1 MSGGEGKGV
10 MEGQALTPPP
20 MAASMSAMRGAS
32 GEGLRWEPAER
43 QSEFL
48 KRGEYEVL
56 FGGAKFGGKTDA
68 ALAWIILRREKYPG
82 SKGLFIRRELTEV
95 TKEGAAWDRIQ
106 QILGKGV
113 RYNQADHKVEFP
125 NGSVEEFG
133 HCKNEDDKFH
143 YQGAQYD
150 DIFFDQVEQ
159 FTESQYTY
167 IKGACRTALKN
178 PPRSREGA
186 AIEPRVRCSANPGDI
201 GHAWV
206 KAYYVDVAAPGE
218 VYTYRSKV
226 ELPEGGEVEL
236 ERSRVYIPSSVFD
249 SVRGGVV
256 SADYILTL
264 EAMPEP
270 YRSAYLYGK
279 WDVFVGQAFVDFMP
293 MKDGKPYHV
302 VPFEVLPPEW
312 RRISVHDWGY
322 EEPCYTI
329 WGAIDPVGG
338 VIWYRELW
346 GRNWDPEEIATQNL
360 LAQGGEVVSQA
371 YADPSIWATYR
382 ARLTRSQVDS
392 LEEKGELQLSIADQ
406 YRKVG
411 WHLQPANNDR
421 LAGKAAIH
429 RLLKQRPD
437 GVPYMRFMDSC
448 PRAIAT
454 FQQIQLDPKRA
465 EDVVTTYSPDAVLR
479 DEPYDCVR
487 YGAMALRTVTMPYG
501 DLVSTRNYTGGF
513 R

>member
-1 MSGGEGKGV
+1 M
-10 MEGQALTPPP
+10 
-20 MAASMSAMRGAS
+20 
-32 GEGLRWEPAER
+32 
-43 QSEFL
+43 
-48 KRGEYEVL
+48 
-56 FGGAKFGGKTDA
+56 
-68 ALAWIILRREKYPG
+68 RREKYPE
-82 SKGLFIRRELTEV
+82 SKGLFIRRELTEI

-106 QILGKGV
+106 QILGKRV
-113 RYNQADHKVEFP
+113 KYNHSALKVEFP

-150 DIFFDQVEQ
+150 DIFFDQLEQ

-167 IKGACRTALKN
+167 IKGACRTALIQ
-178 PPRSREGA
+178 PPKSKAGKV
-186 AIEPRVRCSANPGDI
+186 IEPRVRCSANPGDV

-206 KAYYVDVAAPGE
+206 KAYYVDVAKPGE
-218 VYTYRSKV
+218 VHTATTV
-226 ELPEGGEVEL
+226 VTTPEGDKMEL
-236 ERSRVYIPSSVFD
+236 TRSRVYIPSSVFD
-249 SVRGGVV
+249 SVKAGVV

-270 YRSAYLYGK
+270 YRSAYLYGR
-279 WDVFVGQAFVDFMP
+279 WDVFVGQAFVDFKP
-293 MKDGKPYHV
+293 MKDGIPHHV
-302 VPFEVLPPEW
+302 IPFEPLPINW

-329 WGAIDPVGG
+329 WGAIDPLGG

-346 GRNWDPEEIATQNL
+346 GRNWDPEEIAMQNL
-360 LAQGGEVVSQA
+360 LAQAGETINQGF
-371 YADPSIWATYR
+371 ADPSIWAKYR
-382 ARLTRSQVDS
+382 ARFTPSQIAS

-406 YRKVG
+406 YKKVG
-411 WHLQPANNDR
+411 WYLQPANNDR

-429 RLLKQRPD
+429 RLFKERPD

-465 EDVVTTYSPDAVLR
+465 EDVVTDYLANAPIR

-487 YGAMALRTVTMPYG
+487 YGAMALKSVLMPQA
-501 DLVSTRNYTGGF
+501 DLVVSRNYMGAW
-513 R
+513 